1 MTAVAGVRPL
11 LDGYHRADGKHIRIS
26 AREGSLFAKQVAGDF
41 NPIHDED
48 SKRFCVP
55 GDLLFA
61 LAVSRYGVREHM
73 DFRFAGMVGDGVAL
87 CFPEAVGSAGSVV
100 NEQGKPLLEMTFGGA
115 GRGEQDF
122 SEALIRQYVA
132 FSGQNFPHIL
142 VPLLADNGVMI
153 NPDRPLVI
161 YESMALSFD
170 ALDFNQP
177 QLVLSGSSI
186 AVNGKRG
193 DVRLDFDIH
202 GSTGKVGSG
211 SKKLAIGGL
220 LPYDEARMNVV
231 IDAFVIRK
239 ENWQPGSV

>member
-1 MTAVAGVRPL
+1 
-11 LDGYHRADGKHIRIS
+11 
-26 AREGSLFAKQVAGDF
+26 
-41 NPIHDED
+41 
-48 SKRFCVP
+48 
-55 GDLLFA
+55 
-61 LAVSRYGVREHM
+61 
-73 DFRFAGMVGDGVAL
+73 
-87 CFPEAVGSAGSVV
+87 
-100 NEQGKPLLEMTFGGA
+100 
-115 GRGEQDF
+115 
-122 SEALIRQYVA
+122 
-132 FSGQNFPHIL
+132 
-142 VPLLADNGVMI
+142 
-153 NPDRPLVI
+153 
-161 YESMALSFD
+161 MALSFD

>member
-1 MTAVAGVRPL
+1 L
-11 LDGYHRADGKHIRIS
+11 
-26 AREGSLFAKQVAGDF
+26 
-41 NPIHDED
+41 
-48 SKRFCVP
+48 
-55 GDLLFA
+55 
-61 LAVSRYGVREHM
+61 
-73 DFRFAGMVGDGVAL
+73 
-87 CFPEAVGSAGSVV
+87 
-100 NEQGKPLLEMTFGGA
+100 
-115 GRGEQDF
+115 
-122 SEALIRQYVA
+122 
-132 FSGQNFPHIL
+132 IL
-142 VPLLADNGVMI
+142 VPLLADSGVMI

-170 ALDFNQP
+170 TLDFNQP
-177 QLVLSGSSI
+177 KLVLSASSLG
-186 AVNGKRG
+186 VNSKRG